1 MNKNRCVINAIL
13 ASAVVIAL
21 LLVMAGSA
29 SAQQHIGVTLHN
41 EQIKFSVVNESV
53 SVANYTDDTQEPE
66 GWQLFPALFWDSN
79 GNGIYEDNRLLRNRY

>member
-1 MNKNRCVINAIL
+1 MNKNRCVISAIL
-13 ASAVVIAL
+13 ASAVVIVL

-53 SVANYTDDTQEPE
+53 SVANYTDDMQEPE
-66 GWQLFPALFWDSN
+66 GWQK
-79 GNGIYEDNRLLRNRY
+79 

>member
-1 MNKNRCVINAIL
+1 MNKNRCVISAIL
-13 ASAVVIAL
+13 ASAVVIVL

-53 SVANYTDDTQEPE
+53 SVANYTDDMQEPE
-66 GWQLFPALFWDSN
+66 GGQK
-79 GNGIYEDNRLLRNRY
+79 